1 MSDDRRT
8 VRHSRAVSRPVRHAR
23 PPRARRR
30 VALVAAVTTGAV
42 VLSGAAG
49 AAALYVHVDSTI
61 EHANV
66 NEFLADD
73 RPVAEEPAPV
83 DGYAG
88 RAMNILVMGTD
99 SRDGENG
106 SLAGEVDGMRSD
118 TTILVHLSADRS
130 RVDMVSV
137 PRDSLVDI
145 PACTL
150 EDGSTSAPRQS
161 EMFNEAFMI
170 GAGSTGNLAA
180 AAACTRRTFE
190 ASSGVR
196 TDESIVVKMDGVRDV
211 IDALGGVPMDLPE
224 AMSSPKA
231 GLEVPGGPQTF
242 DGTTA
247 LAFLRARTG
256 TGNGLE
262 LGSDLARIER
272 QQQLIDALAA
282 EVKSTDLLADAGT
295 LMPVL
300 TAVSR
305 SLSVS
310 DGLGVRSL
318 AGIALALRDVDPA
331 TLSPVTVPV
340 ADAPQDKYRVV
351 WTSAA
356 DDLWQRLNADQPL
369 TGDLP
374 PATAPTGAGATV
386 SAAGG

>member
-1 MSDDRRT
+1 MTDARRARPDRAT
-8 VRHSRAVSRPVRHAR
+8 TRPVRHAR

-30 VALVAAVTTGAV
+30 VARVAAITAGA
-42 VLSGAAG
+42 LALGGASG
-49 AAALYVHVDSTI
+49 AAALYAHVDGSI
-61 EHANV
+61 EHADV
-66 NEFLADD
+66 DAFLADD
-73 RPVAEEPAPV
+73 RPVTPEQEAAPE

-88 RAMNILVMGTD
+88 RALNILVMGTD
-99 SRDGENG
+99 SRDGENATI
-106 SLAGEVDGMRSD
+106 AGDEDGMRSD
-118 TTILVHLSADRS
+118 TTLLVHLSADRG
-130 RVDMVSV
+130 RVDIVSI
-137 PRDSLVDI
+137 PRDSLVRI

-150 EDGSTSAPRQS
+150 EDGSTSAPRES
-161 EMFNEAFMI
+161 EMFNSAFQI
-170 GAGSTGNLAA
+170 GAGPTDNLAA
-180 AAACTRRTFE
+180 AAACTRRTVE
-190 ASSGVR
+190 ENTGLR

-224 AMSSPKA
+224 AMDSPKA
-231 GLEVPGGPQTF
+231 GLDVPGGPQTF

-282 EVKSTDLLADAGT
+282 QVRATDLLADPGT

-310 DGLGVRSL
+310 DGLGLRDL
-318 AGIALALRDVDPA
+318 AGIALALNGVDPA
-331 TLSPVTVPV
+331 ALAPVTVPV
-340 ADAPQDKYRVV
+340 AAAPQDEDRVV

-356 DDLWQRLNADQPL
+356 DDLWQRLIADRPL
-369 TGDLP
+369 TDAP
-374 PATAPTGAGATV
+374 VAPTEGAV
-386 SAAGG
+386 SAARG